1 MAEFKKLTDKEI
13 AKLTPEELEKYNAD
27 LATWE
32 AEQADAKAK
41 ADEEAKVKAEV
52 KTKTKTKTDKEA
64 KASEYLSDEEIAE
77 VAKNNPTIKE
87 FFITSDKTPFPSRWL
102 AENHNRNR
110 EVNENLQHVKI

>member
-41 ADEEAKVKAEV
+41 ADEEAKNKAGA
-52 KTKTKTKTDKEA
+52 KAKAKTDKEA

-87 FFITSDKTPFPSRWL
+87 FFITSDKTPFPNRWL